1 MHGFALNIC
10 PDLRGFEAI
19 VPCGIDDRP
28 VGSLAQFIPTIE
40 FGQVQQQVIAAFAE
54 VFQVQFVQ

>member
-1 MHGFALNIC
+1 
-10 PDLRGFEAI
+10 
-19 VPCGIDDRP
+19 
-28 VGSLAQFIPTIE
+28 LAQFIPTIE